1 MKNFILNVWE
11 SKSTVFTVNE
21 LANFIEYS
29 SDSSLR
35 LKISNYTKR
44 WYVEKVGRWLYA
56 LPNKEI
62 NIFELANKIYS
73 PSYIS
78 FFSALYHYGII
89 FQATPNEVFLAY
101 KKSETKKLKNLKLE
115 IHLKCLKESILL
127 NDKWLTFTENYTIAS
142 PERAFLDSI
151 YIYNNIYFDNLDIL
165 DIEKMTKIIPIY
177 WKNTMMLNRIEKY
190 FPNIK
195 KYECN
200 NN

>member
-1 MKNFILNVWE
+1 MKNFILNVWN

-21 LANFIEYS
+21 LSNFIEHS

-44 WYVEKVGRWLYA
+44 GYIEKIVKWLYA

-62 NIFELANKIYS
+62 NTFELANKIYS

-78 FFSALYHYGII
+78 FFSALYHHSII
-89 FQATPNEVFLAY
+89 FQAIPNEIFLAY
-101 KKSETKKLKNLKLE
+101 KKSETKKIKNVNLE
-115 IHLKCLKESILL
+115 IQLKCLKESILL
-127 NDKWLTFTENYTIAS
+127 NEQWLIFTNNYTIAS

-151 YIYNNIYFDNLDIL
+151 YIYGNIYFDNLDVLNI
-165 DIEKMTKIIPIY
+165 KKIINLIPLY
-177 WKNTMMLNRIEKY
+177 WKNTMMLSRVKKY

-195 KYECN
+195 
-200 NN
+200 